1 MPLEEFELPELEQIK
16 NAKKILST
24 FKKTIKVPKSEIKP
38 LNVKESFKSQDLI
51 FEEMELPDLKK
62 LKK

>member
-16 NAKKILST
+16 NAKKLLNT